1 MTPRR
6 LAWQPAADSSF
17 TQNVLD
23 TVNTAAY
30 GTFRSSI
37 VRRVGS
43 VTQVGTPSAVT
54 VTGGSN
60 SGSVTGTWSGTQPRT
75 AGDVLIAVVTAYG
88 TTSAGTVHC
97 ANSAWAVAQGGNA
110 VITAGSVAETSMW
123 VCYAEGGDAAPA
135 FTTTSTGTAAS
146 AQMTCS
152 LIELTGAD
160 YNSTVPVT
168 GGITGTT
175 AASLTVTG
183 GANVPCAG
191 CYAIT
196 SWNVVQSPAAT
207 QSWTPGSSW
216 VNKSSTGAGT
226 YTSQAFC
233 DVYANPPAGAAL
245 SEIGTHGGR
254 TGPARRV

>member
-1 MTPRR
+1 
-6 LAWQPAADSSF
+6 
-17 TQNVLD
+17 
-23 TVNTAAY
+23 
-30 GTFRSSI
+30 
-37 VRRVGS
+37 
-43 VTQVGTPSAVT
+43 
-54 VTGGSN
+54 
-60 SGSVTGTWSGTQPRT
+60 
-75 AGDVLIAVVTAYG
+75 
-88 TTSAGTVHC
+88 
-97 ANSAWAVAQGGNA
+97 
-110 VITAGSVAETSMW
+110 MW
-123 VCYAEGGDAAPA
+123 VCHAEGGDAAPA

-146 AQMTCS
+146 AQMTCY

-168 GGITGTT
+168 GVVTGTT

-245 SEIGTHGGR
+245 SEIGTHGARMDPPGGCDGDR
-254 TGPARRV
+254 AAAYFKSPRSRSHSCTTISLPPWKTWRSGTVRPRQQLPVLHSPGAVPSPRSLLPAPRMMCSSSTAFAPSI